1 MGRSEAEAIAEVTRQ
16 LVQRFPDIP
25 EDRVFLVV
33 AQERERLADG
43 RIREFLPLLAER
55 AAMQHLKAEQLGLAT

>member
-1 MGRSEAEAIAEVTRQ
+1 MGRSEAEAIVEVTRQ

-43 RIREFLPLLAER
+43 RIREFLPLLVER
-55 AAMQHLKAEQLGLAT
+55 AATQHLKAEQMGVTT